1 MNRLCIQLKLSI
13 ILPAIFVLLLTGC
26 VTDKQQA
33 KIPAQEIQGRAN
45 RSFDDL
51 SAHETGQRK
60 PLSSKE
66 KRTEGVAQQPEVKSK
81 PSAVRTKKGKRPD
94 WVDGESSEYPASFY
108 MTGVGYASDRQTAE
122 NKARAEISK
131 IFYSEINAS
140 NRAYE
145 EYLQTTYKGKS
156 KTKQSISIEDI
167 TKVSTQ
173 KVLSGVS
180 IARVYFQ
187 SRPEKIFYALAI
199 LDRAQSKKI
208 LRQKIEQLDRDIQKL
223 LTDSRFEKDKLI
235 QIKYLNSCIEKH
247 IIRQAYNV
255 ELRIINRSGEGV
267 PPAFSFTAIKKQL
280 ADILL
285 RDFLIALSVNGT
297 RSSDIKEALVE
308 ALNKKGFSISDNFAG
323 ASVVVRGN
331 VNIRPFEQGSSEWKF
346 VRWKAYFDLVDQQ
359 GGAVFGSI
367 KKTGKEGHLNIS
379 QAEERAVRKIR
390 KILASEIADDITEY
404 IYSQGK

>member
-1 MNRLCIQLKLSI
+1 MNRLWIQLKLSI
-13 ILPAIFVLLLTGC
+13 ILLAIFVLILTGC
-26 VTDKQQA
+26 ATDKQQTR
-33 KIPAQEIQGRAN
+33 IPAQEIQGRAN
-45 RSFDDL
+45 RAFDDL
-51 SAHETGQRK
+51 SAHETGQRR
-60 PLSSKE
+60 PSSFKE
-66 KRTEGVAQQPEVKSK
+66 KRNESLSQQPEVKSK
-81 PSAVRTKKGKRPD
+81 PTVRTKKGKRPD
-94 WVDGESSEYPASFY
+94 WVDGESSEYPSSFY
-108 MTGVGYASDRQTAE
+108 MTGVGYAPDRQTAE

-131 IFYSEINAS
+131 IFYSEIDAS

-156 KTKQSISIEDI
+156 KTRESISIEDI

-180 IARVYFQ
+180 IAQVYLQ
-187 SRPEKIFYALAI
+187 SRPDKLFYALAI
-199 LDRAQSKKI
+199 LDRKQSKRI
-208 LRQKIEQLDRDIQKL
+208 LRQKIVQLDGDIQKL
-223 LTDSRFEKDKLI
+223 FADSRIVKDKLTQI
-235 QIKYLNSCIEKH
+235 QYLNTCIEKF
-247 IIRQAYNV
+247 IIRMVYNA
-255 ELRIINRSGEGV
+255 ELRIVSRSGEGI
-267 PPAFSFTAIKKQL
+267 PPTVRFTEIKKQL
-280 ADILL
+280 TDILL
-285 RDFLIALSVNGT
+285 RDFLIALSVKGT

-308 ALNKKGFSISDNFAG
+308 ALNKKGFSVSDDFAS

-367 KKTGKEGHLNIS
+367 KKTGKEGHLNVS

-390 KILASEIADDITEY
+390 KILATDIADDITKY

>member
-1 MNRLCIQLKLSI
+1 MNRLCTQLKIAI
-13 ILPAIFVLLLTGC
+13 ILLTLPGFILTGC
-26 VTDKQQA
+26 VAEKQQT
-33 KIPAQEIQGRAN
+33 KIPTGEIQNRAN

-51 SAHETGQRK
+51 SAHETGQRR

-66 KRTEGVAQQPEVKSK
+66 KTNERVSPQPEVKPKLSK
-81 PSAVRTKKGKRPD
+81 VRARKGKRPD
-94 WVDGESSEYPASFY
+94 WVDGESSEYPSSFY
-108 MTGVGYASDRQTAE
+108 MTGVGYAPDRQTAE

-145 EYLQTTYKGKS
+145 EYLQTTTRGKA
-156 KTKQSISIEDI
+156 KTREIISIEDI

-173 KVLSGVS
+173 KVLSGVT
-180 IARVYFQ
+180 IAQVYYQ
-187 SRPEKIFYALAI
+187 TRPEKLYYALAI
-199 LDRAQSKKI
+199 LDRAQSKRI
-208 LRQKIEQLDRDIQKL
+208 LRQKIEQLDSDIQKL
-223 LTDSRFEKDKLI
+223 LSDSRLEQDKLI
-235 QIKYLNSCIEKH
+235 QIKYLNSCIEKY
-247 IIRQAYNV
+247 IIRQAYNT
-255 ELRIINRSGEGV
+255 ELRIVNRSGAGI
-267 PPAFSFTAIKKQL
+267 PPIVSFTEIKKQL

-285 RDFLIALSVNGT
+285 RDFLIALSVKGT
-297 RSSDIKEALVE
+297 RSLDIKEALVE
-308 ALNKKGFSISDNFAG
+308 ALNQKGFSVSDNYAS
-323 ASVVVRGN
+323 ASVMVRGN

-367 KKTGKEGHLNIS
+367 KKTGKEGHLNLT

-390 KILASEIADDITEY
+390 KILATDIANDITKY